1 MQALAAR
8 WPVPDACVQAVAA
21 GCDGVLVCSGN
32 TALQFAALEALIHA
46 VEDERLPWSQIE
58 DSLLRHRRM
67 KERFLADPRRPAAG
81 APWMAFGARPRVAR
95 GDRRRN
101 RALHLMAM
109 PSAVHGRWRFPL
121 RKPPALRP
129 GARLAVVAP
138 ASAFDVDA
146 FHAGVA
152 ELTALGFEASYD
164 ASIFERT
171 WYVAGDAGGPR
182 GGPRARVA

>member
-8 WPVPDACVQAVAA
+8 WPVPEACVQAVAA

-32 TALQFAALEALIHA
+32 TALQFAALEALDSRGRRRAPA
-46 VEDERLPWSQIE
+46 VVADRRQPAAPPADEGAV
-58 DSLLRHRRM
+58 RR
-67 KERFLADPRRPAAG
+67 DPCRPAAG
-81 APWMAFGARPRVAR
+81 APWMAFGAGPRVAR

-101 RALHLMAM
+101 RALRLMAM
-109 PSAVHGRWRFPL
+109 PSAAHGLWRFPL

-171 WYVAGDAGGPR
+171 WYVAGTRGGPR
-182 GGPRARVA
+182 GGPRPRLA